1 MKIIKAI
8 SILLAAIAICSCTSG
23 PKGSNSPA
31 AQAIKADFAEDTDYY
46 VMMIQVGS
54 GIQVSKTPSG
64 DHPTK
69 LPTAGSR
76 IADNVLLTNHMLGAY
91 VIGCLGCDEC
101 MSTLAKAGLIDY
113 KVAQDQGDFKIANVS
128 LTGKGEKWRI
138 EKFLPEFN
146 VDNRDGLE
154 FLVLSY
160 NAVEDIDVISEYADG
175 KFVCR
180 GNIVTKTTPVLDAFG
195 YDKTQTSPDRLSRT
209 QLWNV
214 RNVEEGWLDKIS
226 DIEYI
231 FDDGNKF
238 SYDLSKY
245 TKEEALATHLDLSDS
260 LATVSRRIFEWDGL
274 YLGREFGK
282 ITRHEDLPEI
292 PKKALLQH
300 DSREYYFLNGVRK
313 LGKVLKDTKIT
324 KDPSADDWRN
334 WNLNELQYT
343 VEISYTEYAS
353 IIYECPRK
361 ATFYGKIPYIVIDN
375 VLYFIPDEL
384 TGIWAHTKSAME
396 NHVYG
401 TRSETGEVFE
411 PHWCEF
417 MLPLENVAHIID
429 MK

>member
-31 AQAIKADFAEDTDYY
+31 AQAIKADFAEDADYY

-128 LTGKGEKWRI
+128 LTGKGEKYRI
-138 EKFLPEFN
+138 ESFLEDFTLSDREG
-146 VDNRDGLE
+146 VE

-160 NAVEDIDVISEYADG
+160 NEVDDIEVLSEYADG
-175 KFVCR
+175 MYICH
-180 GNIVTKTTPVLDAFG
+180 GNIVTRTTPVLDAFG
-195 YDKTQTSPDRLSRT
+195 YDKSQTEPGNLSRT

-214 RNVEEGWLDKIS
+214 RDVEKGWVDKTS
-226 DIEYI
+226 DVEYI
-231 FDDGNKF
+231 FEDGNNF

-245 TKEEALATHLDLSDS
+245 TKEEALAVHLDLSDS

-282 ITRHEDLPEI
+282 IKRHEDLPEI

-313 LGKVLKDTKIT
+313 LGKVLKDTKMQ
-324 KDPSADDWRN
+324 KDPLADDWRN
-334 WNLNELQYT
+334 WNLNELHYT
-343 VEISYTEYAS
+343 VDINYTEFAA
-353 IIYECPRK
+353 ITYECPRK
-361 ATFYGKIPYIVIDN
+361 ATLYGKIPYIVIDN
-375 VLYFIPDEL
+375 ILYFIPEEL
-384 TGIWAHTKSAME
+384 TGVWAHTKSAME

-401 TRSETGEVFE
+401 TRSESGDVFD
-411 PHWCEF
+411 PHWCEYQI
-417 MLPLENVAHIID
+417 PLSSVAPFLE
-429 MK
+429 